1 MGEAREPELRRY
13 LQSQR
18 ELAAQLID
26 GDSLEQVA
34 PGFLATIAGL
44 LEWEAGALWE
54 VVEGEEALRFVNG
67 WSVPEIDAEPLWQ
80 MSRELS
86 FGRGDGLPGRA
97 WESGEIFVVP
107 AFTGEPGYP
116 RRGAAVALGFNAALA
131 VPVPPGPSGTV
142 LAIAEFHSRSFDPKS
157 EQLLELLTGF
167 AEQLAAFISRRRVES
182 RVREAEQFKAAVMSA
197 SLDCVVGM
205 DHNGTVIEFNAAAE
219 RLFGFRREEV
229 LGREL
234 AELIVPE
241 ELRER
246 HREGLRRYLETGEGE
261 MIDRRTELPALH
273 RDGTVIPVEL
283 TVTRIPG
290 SEPPTFTG
298 FLRDTTDRADA
309 ERVRQHMAE
318 VVRGTQ
324 DAVLSKDLEGIVT
337 SWNPA
342 AEKLYG
348 YSAEAAIGRHI
359 SFLIPPDHKDEE
371 QMILD
376 KVRHGESLQTYETE
390 RIRADGTRIA
400 VSLTISQ
407 IRSRVHGVIGASV
420 IARDVTSI
428 KRRQQAQEFL
438 LAASRLLD
446 TSLDPDRTART
457 IVATAV
463 PALAELCVIDFLRED
478 GWLGDSV
485 VAGADPGTATRLE
498 EIRRASPLDPAGQH
512 PVAQVLRAGRP
523 MVWRDLKAPDVID
536 DVAQSDEHRKLM
548 DDAGYNSAAVVP
560 LIARGRTLGALSFL
574 HAHGDGRYDPDDLE
588 FLAEL
593 GERAALVLDNARLYR
608 ERAVIAEN
616 LQRGLRPPRP
626 AEVPGL
632 GISVVF
638 EAAGEGI
645 EIGGDVYDVLPTEDG
660 CWILVGDVAGKGSA
674 AAGVSV
680 AVRHAVRGLTREI
693 DEPDEVLARV
703 NELLL
708 AGSSLNDFATAVLV
722 RMRRDGE
729 RWHLTLAG
737 AGHPP
742 AIHATPEGP
751 VQLGGGA
758 VLGGWSDPAIARH
771 ETGFGAEDT
780 LILCTDGWL
789 EAGPAASHR
798 DADAFAATAHSL
810 AGLELGEL
818 TAKLRADA
826 LERGSGGLRD
836 DLVVLAV
843 RPAAGSRA
851 GEGATPKLIRLEA

>member
-1 MGEAREPELRRY
+1 MEEPRELELRRY

-34 PGFLATIAGL
+34 PDFLATIAGL
-44 LEWEAGALWE
+44 LRWDSGALWE
-54 VVEGEEALRFVNG
+54 VVEGEQALRFVHG
-67 WSVPEIDAEPLWQ
+67 WSIPELDAEPLWRL
-80 MSRELS
+80 SREVE

-107 AFTGEPGYP
+107 EVPDDAGYP
-116 RRGAAVALGFNAALA
+116 RRELALELGFTAALA
-131 VPVPPGPSGTV
+131 VPVPPGPSGDV
-142 LAIAEFHSRSFDPKS
+142 LAIAEFHTRSFDLES
-157 EQLLELLTGF
+157 EQTLDLLTSF
-167 AEQLAAFISRRRVES
+167 SEQLAAFISRRRTES
-182 RVREAEQFKAAVMSA
+182 RVRAAEQFKSAVMTA
-197 SLDCVVGM
+197 ALDCIVGM
-205 DHNGTVIEFNAAAE
+205 DHDGRVIEFNAAAE
-219 RLFGFRREEV
+219 LLFGYSREQA

-246 HREGLRRYLETGEGE
+246 HRAGLRRYLDTGAGE

-273 RDGTVIPVEL
+273 ADGTVIPVEL

-290 SEPPTFTG
+290 TEPPTFTG

-348 YSAEAAIGRHI
+348 YSATAAIGRHI
-359 SFLIPPDHKDEE
+359 SFLVPPDHKDEE
-371 QMILD
+371 RLILERI
-376 KVRHGESLQTYETE
+376 RHGERLDTYETE

-400 VSLTISQ
+400 VSLTVSQ
-407 IRSRVHGVIGASV
+407 IRSPVHGVIGASV
-420 IARDVTSI
+420 IARDVTGARR
-428 KRRQQAQEFL
+428 RRQAQDFL

-446 TSLDPDRTART
+446 TSLDPGRTART
-457 IVATAV
+457 IVNTAI
-463 PALAELCVIDFLRED
+463 PELAELCVIDFVRED

-485 VAGADPGTATRLE
+485 VAGADPAAAARLE
-498 EIRRASPLDPAGQH
+498 DIRRTSPLDPDGQH

-523 MVWRDLKAPDVID
+523 MVWRDLKAPGVID
-536 DVAQSDEHRKLM
+536 DVAQSEDHRRLM
-548 DDAGYNSAAVVP
+548 DDAGYNSAAVLP
-560 LIARGRTLGALSFL
+560 LIARGRTVGALSFL
-574 HAHGDGRYDPDDLE
+574 HAYGDLRYDHTDLE
-588 FLAEL
+588 FLGEL
-593 GERAALVLDNARLYR
+593 GERAALVLDNARLYH
-608 ERAVIAEN
+608 ERALIAEN
-616 LQRGLRPPRP
+616 LQRGLRPPQP

-693 DEPDEVLARV
+693 DEPEEVLARV

-708 AGSSLNDFATAVLV
+708 AGGSLNDFATAVLA
-722 RMRRDGE
+722 RMRRAGE
-729 RWHLTLAG
+729 SWHLTLAS

-742 AIHATPEGP
+742 AIHATPAGP
-751 VQLGGGA
+751 VQMGGGA
-758 VLGGWSDPAIARH
+758 VLGGWADVAIARH
-771 ETGFGAEDT
+771 ETGFGTDDT
-780 LILCTDGWL
+780 LVLCTDGWL
-789 EAGPAASHR
+789 EAGPVASHR

-810 AGLELGEL
+810 AGLGLAEL
-818 TAKLRADA
+818 TATLRADA
-826 LERGSGGLRD
+826 IERGSGGLRD

-843 RPAAGSRA
+843 RPATESRS
-851 GEGATPKLIRLEA
+851 GEDAETKLARA

>member
-1 MGEAREPELRRY
+1 MDGPRELELRRY

-26 GDSLEQVA
+26 GESLEQVA
-34 PGFLATIAGL
+34 PGFLAVIARL
-44 LEWEAGALWE
+44 LRWEAGALWE
-54 VVEGEEALRFVNG
+54 VVEGEPALRFVRG
-67 WSVPEIDAEPLWQ
+67 WNFPEVDAEPLWTL
-80 MSRELS
+80 SRELA
-86 FGRGDGLPGRA
+86 FERGEGLPGRA
-97 WESGEIFVVP
+97 WASGEIALAP
-107 AFTGEPGYP
+107 KFTEDPGYP
-116 RRGAAVALGFNAALA
+116 RRETAISLGFNAALA
-131 VPVPPGPSGTV
+131 IPVPPGPDEGV
-142 LAIAEFHSRSFDPKS
+142 LAIAEFFTRSFDAKS
-157 EQLLELLTGF
+157 EQLLDLLSSF
-167 AEQLAAFISRRRVES
+167 SEQLAAFIARSRAEAK
-182 RVREAEQFKAAVMSA
+182 VREAELFKSAVMTS
-197 SLDCVVGM
+197 SLDCIVGI
-205 DHNGTVIEFNAAAE
+205 DHEGNVIEFNAAAE
-219 RLFGFRREEV
+219 QLFGYDREQI

-241 ELRER
+241 ELRDR
-246 HREGLRRYLETGEGE
+246 HRAGLQRYLETGEGE

-273 RDGTVIPVEL
+273 ADGTVIPVEL

-290 SEPPTFTG
+290 SEPPVFTG

-309 ERVRQHMAE
+309 ERLRQHMAE

-324 DAVLSKDLEGIVT
+324 DAVISKDLEGIVT
-337 SWNPA
+337 TWNPA

-376 KVRHGESLQTYETE
+376 KVSHGESLQTYETE

-407 IRSRVHGVIGASV
+407 IRSPVHGVIGASV

-428 KRRQQAQEFL
+428 KRRRQAQEFL

-485 VAGADPGTATRLE
+485 VAGIDPNAAKHLE
-498 EIRRASPLDPAGQH
+498 EIRRSSPLDPAGQH
-512 PVAQVLRAGRP
+512 PVAQVLRSGRP
-523 MVWRDLKAPDVID
+523 MIWRDLKAPGVVE
-536 DVAQSDEHRKLM
+536 DVAQNPEHRQLM
-548 DDAGYNSAAVVP
+548 DEAGYNSAVVVP
-560 LIARGRTLGALSFL
+560 LVARGRTLGALSFL
-574 HAHGDGRYDPDDLE
+574 HAHGDLRFDPDDLD
-588 FLAEL
+588 FLGEL
-593 GERAALVLDNARLYR
+593 GERAALVLDNAQLYR

-680 AVRHAVRGLTREI
+680 AVRHSVRGLTREI
-693 DEPDEVLARV
+693 DEPEEVLARV

-708 AGSSLNDFATAVLV
+708 AGSTLNDFATAVLL
-722 RMRRDGE
+722 RMRHDGE
-729 RWHLTLAG
+729 RWSIALAS

-742 AIHATPEGP
+742 AIHVTPEGP

-758 VLGGWSDPAIARH
+758 VLGGWTDSAIELH
-771 ETGFGAEDT
+771 EASFGPEDT
-780 LILCTDGWL
+780 LVLCTDGWL
-789 EAGPAASHR
+789 EAGPVADHT
-798 DADAFAATAHSL
+798 DADAFAAKAHSL

-818 TAKLRADA
+818 TAALRADA

-836 DLVVLAV
+836 DMVVLAV
-843 RPAAGSRA
+843 RPAKGSPR
-851 GEGATPKLIRLEA
+851 GDGTKPKLIRAQ

>member
-1 MGEAREPELRRY
+1 MDEPRELELRRY
-13 LQSQR
+13 LQAQR
-18 ELAAQLID
+18 ELAALLLD
-26 GDSLEQVA
+26 GDSLTGVA
-34 PGFLATIAGL
+34 PGFLATIADL
-44 LEWEAGALWE
+44 LRWDSGALWE
-54 VVEGEEALRFVNG
+54 VVDGEPALRFIRG
-67 WSVPEIDAEPLWQ
+67 WSIPELDTEPLWKL
-80 MSRELS
+80 SRELS
-86 FGRGDGLPGRA
+86 FERGDGLPGRA
-97 WESGEIFVVP
+97 WESGEVFLVP
-107 AFTGEPGYP
+107 EVPDDANYP
-116 RRGAAVALGFNAALA
+116 RRELAVELGFSAALA
-131 VPVPPGPSGTV
+131 VPIAPGRSEDV
-142 LAIAEFHSRSFDPKS
+142 LAIAEFHTRSFDAKS
-157 EQLLELLTGF
+157 ELLLNLLTGF
-167 AEQLAAFISRRRVES
+167 AEQLSAFISRRRAES
-182 RVREAEQFKAAVMSA
+182 QVREAEQFKSAVMTA
-197 SLDCVVGM
+197 ALDCIVGM
-205 DHNGTVIEFNAAAE
+205 DHEGNVIEFNAAAE
-219 RLFGFRREEV
+219 RLFGHTREQA

-234 AELIVPE
+234 AALIVPE

-246 HREGLRRYLETGEGE
+246 HRNGLQRYLETGEGK
-261 MIDRRTELPALH
+261 MIDCRTELPAL
-273 RDGTVIPVEL
+273 RADGTVIPVEL

-290 SEPPTFTG
+290 SEPPIFTG

-342 AEKLYG
+342 AERLYG
-348 YSAEAAIGRHI
+348 YSADAAIGRHI

-376 KVRHGESLQTYETE
+376 RVRHGEVLQTYETE
-390 RIRADGTRIA
+390 RIRADGARIA
-400 VSLTISQ
+400 VSLTVSP
-407 IRSRVHGVIGASV
+407 IRSAVHGVVGASV

-428 KRRQQAQEFL
+428 KRRRQAQEFL

-457 IVATAV
+457 IVATTV
-463 PALAELCVIDFLRED
+463 PALAEISVIDFVRAD

-485 VAGADPGTATRLE
+485 VAGVDPTAAARLE
-498 EIRRASPLDPAGQH
+498 HIRRTSPLDPGGSH
-512 PVAQVLRAGRP
+512 PAAQVLRAGRP
-523 MVWRDLKAPDVID
+523 LVWRDLKAPEVID
-536 DVAQSDEHRKLM
+536 DVAQSDEHRELM

-608 ERAVIAEN
+608 ERAQIAES
-616 LQRGLRPPRP
+616 LQRGLRPPQP
-626 AEVPGL
+626 AEVLGL

-638 EAAGEGI
+638 EAAGSGI

-693 DEPDEVLARV
+693 DEPDEVLSRV

-722 RMRRDGE
+722 RMRRDGK
-729 RWHLTLAG
+729 RWSLTLAS

-742 AIHATPEGP
+742 AIHATASGP
-751 VQLGGGA
+751 VQMGGGA

-771 ETGFGAEDT
+771 QTEFGPEDT
-780 LILCTDGWL
+780 LVLCTDGWL
-789 EAGPAASHR
+789 EAGPVASHR
-798 DADAFAATAHSL
+798 DADAFAATAQSL
-810 AGLELGEL
+810 AGLELSEL
-818 TAKLRADA
+818 TAKLRTDA

-843 RPAAGSRA
+843 RPAAGARTD
-851 GEGATPKLIRLEA
+851 EDATAKLIRA